1 MFCHKVCAENEEELT
16 LFWFSKLR
24 YKVHKK
30 VIYQVMIEFHISKER
45 CLMNHI
51 SYAQFVT
58 TACRGNQ
65 VWVLKGV
72 NTVFHSNYYLL

>member
-1 MFCHKVCAENEEELT
+1 
-16 LFWFSKLR
+16 
-24 YKVHKK
+24 
-30 VIYQVMIEFHISKER
+30 MIEFHISKER

-58 TACRGNQ
+58 TACRENQ

-72 NTVFHSNYYLL
+72 NTVFHSNYYLLKYCHLMGKCMFPKCMILD